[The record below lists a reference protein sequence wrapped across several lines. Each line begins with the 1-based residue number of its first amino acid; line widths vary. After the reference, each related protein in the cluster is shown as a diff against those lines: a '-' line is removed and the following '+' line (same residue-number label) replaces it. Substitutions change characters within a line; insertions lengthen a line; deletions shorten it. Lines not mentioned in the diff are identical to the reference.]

1 MPNCRSKREQKPR
14 RGSPL
19 DLRCSDQRSRPG
31 KHSAIRSICDR
42 GGLSVPSSLDLH
54 PLSIKVHHQGG
65 ALGTCFGK
73 TSKCASIFSLLEIC
87 FYLAWGTENAS
98 VSTRATHTPTR
109 RYRHAHTHRRADTH
123 THTPSHTASSPFK
136 EVEIVELDW
145 ASQWVLWI
153 FRLLCIHVICNYKT
167 YPPPQTRHQTAF
179 T

>member
-54 PLSIKVHHQGG
+54 PLSIKVHHQGA
-65 ALGTCFGK
+65 ALGTCFGR

-98 VSTRATHTPTR
+98 VSTRAHTCTWLLNPLTLR
-109 RYRHAHTHRRADTH
+109 KVSSA
-123 THTPSHTASSPFK
+123 ASSSSPLMHPFSRK
-136 EVEIVELDW
+136 GRTTSVYFFSYFPKASEIKFNTSKNNNSSENIVYFNINWL
-145 ASQWVLWI
+145 
-153 FRLLCIHVICNYKT
+153 
-167 YPPPQTRHQTAF
+167 
-179 T
+179 